1 MEAKVAEIKTLAMG
15 KDVYAVIKRPL
26 LTEKSMAASQHTNAY
41 SFEVDLGANKLEIRA
56 AVEAIFDVKVV
67 GVRTQVR
74 PGKKQRVR
82 GRIGQEP
89 PTKRAIVKLAAGDR
103 IDLV

>member
-1 MEAKVAEIKTLAMG
+1 MGKIVEIKSLAMG

-26 LTEKSMAASQHTNAY
+26 LTEKTMAASQHHNAY
-41 SFEVDLGANKLEIRA
+41 SFEVDGGANKLEIRA
-56 AVEAIFDVKVV
+56 AIEAIFDVNVV
-67 GVRTQVR
+67 AVRTQTR
-74 PGKKQRVR
+74 QGKKRRVR
-82 GRIGQEP
+82 GRIGQDS

>member
-1 MEAKVAEIKTLAMG
+1 MGKVAEIKSLAMG

-26 LTEKSMAASQHTNAY
+26 LTEKSMAASQHNNAY
-41 SFEVDLGANKLEIRA
+41 SFEVDGRANKLEIRVA
-56 AVEAIFDVKVV
+56 IETIFDVKVV
-67 GVRTQVR
+67 GVRTQTR
-74 PGKKQRVR
+74 QGKKRRVR
-82 GRIGQEP
+82 GRIGQDS